1 MKKYIYSGIVLLLLM
16 VSCGTP
22 NSPEDYTGGYKIV
35 HKMTTPGAANDIIID
50 GDYAYMAQGEGG
62 LLIVDLS
69 QPDRPVVKTMQNEGV
84 RGYSTKI
91 TKKGNTVYL
100 TAGSF
105 GVSVVNVS
113 DVDSPVTTVSNL
125 AIKPSKNVRIMGDY
139 LLAAIGERGFKLAYL
154 GNPDVPDIRGET
166 NTDGYARD
174 AITNNTQTRVM
185 VATGEVGFAI
195 YDISTFDDGYGIYP
209 KIGSCNLPGI
219 AEHIALNEGDKKAYI
234 ACGSAGLAIVD
245 YTDETQPQVVSVFD
259 TGGYAKE
266 VLYDSGKVYITTE
279 QGGLHIIDVPDPY
292 QPEELG
298 IIDTEKALGLAMK
311 GNYLYIADA
320 VEGLIV
326 VTKP

>member
-1 MKKYIYSGIVLLLLM
+1 MKKYIYSGIALLLLM

-69 QPDRPVVKTMQNEGV
+69 QPDRPVVKTMLNEGV

-174 AITNNTQTRVM
+174 AIANDALTRVM
-185 VATGEVGFAI
+185 VATGEVGFAL
-195 YDISTFDDGYGIYP
+195 YDITNFDDGYGIYDI
-209 KIGSCNLPGI
+209 KGSCDLPGI
-219 AEHIALNEGDKKAYI
+219 SEFIALDETNSTAYI

-245 YTDETQPQVVSVFD
+245 YTDEAQPQVVSVFD

-266 VLYDSGKVYITTE
+266 VIYNAGKAYVTTG
-279 QGGLHIIDVPDPY
+279 QGGLHIIDVHDPFN
-292 QPEELG
+292 PKEIG
-298 IIDTEKALGLAMK
+298 IIDTEKALGLTMK
-311 GNYLYIADA
+311 GDYIYIADA

-326 VTKP
+326 VAKP